1 MFPLFILPEWKKR
14 ATSHVFARQ
23 YFFPGDDCVKIFI
36 QVQTSLVFPSVR
48 VFDLYLHQ
56 LRETDGALSLAF
68 ASSMEIPI
76 ASIVLAVQQQYT

>member
-1 MFPLFILPEWKKR
+1 MFLRVSISFLEMTVWKFLSRCK
-14 ATSHVFARQ
+14 
-23 YFFPGDDCVKIFI
+23 
-36 QVQTSLVFPSVR
+36 TSLVFPSVR

-76 ASIVLAVQQQYT
+76 ASSVGCTTALHIALLKMIKFKEE

>member
-1 MFPLFILPEWKKR
+1 M
-14 ATSHVFARQ
+14 
-23 YFFPGDDCVKIFI
+23 KIFI
-36 QVQTSLVFPSVR
+36 QVQTSLVFPSVQ

-76 ASIVLAVQQQYT
+76 ASSVGCTTALHIGLMKMNKFKEE